1 LAATEKGT
9 NIHFPLYLHIGPFSL
24 HPHLFFESLAYAL
37 GFLAYVRLRSSIR
50 DAIPDSTRW
59 TVIASA
65 VLGAAIGSRIL
76 FWFEDPAQTFAHWRD
91 LSYVMSGKTIVGGL
105 IGGLFAVELAK
116 RAVGEARSTGDVF
129 AAPLALG
136 IAIGR
141 IGCFLTGLS
150 DQTYGTPTSLP
161 WGVNF
166 GDGMPRH
173 PTQLYESAFA
183 AILCVFLWRMTNRAY
198 VNGDVFKVFMVSYMI
213 WRLAIDFLKPEAWIG
228 WLSGIQWACVAMLI
242 YYAADIHR
250 WFSARAIKPTTS
262 EAPNTAF
269 GRTR

>member
-1 LAATEKGT
+1 MAATEKGT
-9 NIHFPLYLHIGPFSL
+9 NIDFPLYLHIGPLAL
-24 HPHLFFESLAYAL
+24 HPHLLFESLAYLL
-37 GFLAYVRLRSSIR
+37 GFLAYVRVRTSAG

-59 TVIASA
+59 TVIAAA

-76 FWFEDPAQTFAHWRD
+76 FWFEDPAQTLARWDD
-91 LSYVMSGKTIVGGL
+91 LSYLMSGKTIVGGL

-116 RAVGEARSTGDVF
+116 RFVGEARSTGDAF

-136 IAIGR
+136 IAVGR

-166 GDGMPRH
+166 GDGIPRH

-183 AILCVFLWRMTNRAY
+183 AILCIFLWRMMRRAH
-198 VNGDVFKVFMVSYMI
+198 VSGDVFKIFMVSYMA
-213 WRLAIDFLKPEAWIG
+213 WRLAIDFLKPEARIG
-228 WLSGIQWACVAMLI
+228 WLSGIQSACVATLI
-242 YYAADIHR
+242 YYAADIRR
-250 WFSARAIKPTTS
+250 WVSHGWGL
-262 EAPNTAF
+262 APNATMKSANF
-269 GRTR
+269 PSG